1 MHQRT
6 ERNYLPIEKEKC
18 NQMRYL
24 IALVF
29 LCFAGLASAQVKGQD
44 HTPDVVF
51 KPYAVRLYL
60 VHKLPVPNPALLR
73 WESTVVWHKYPTDW
87 TEIDQLVT
95 LPDFIRRRGYKICK
109 DCPLEV
115 VEIRPMR

>member
-1 MHQRT
+1 MHQRS
-6 ERNYLPIEKEKC
+6 ERNYLPIEKEKF
-18 NQMRYL
+18 NQMKYL
-24 IALVF
+24 ITF
-29 LCFAGLASAQVKGQD
+29 LFCAIGLMATAQRVHEPKD
-44 HTPDVVF
+44 DITF

-73 WESTVVWHKYPTDW
+73 WESTVVWHKYPTEW

-115 VEIRPMR
+115 VEIPPLR